1 MASPTPPAGVT
12 FHRNG
17 IAAHGQD
24 TDQLKAF
31 STLLSQLGHRNET
44 IDILKIDVEGAEYEV
59 FLDGATLPLMRKT
72 VRQILLEPPCSG
84 PEVHYKGEERTV
96 ALARAFTDAGFFVF
110 SKEPNI
116 QYSSGDCVEFS
127 LLNTQLV

>member
-72 VRQILLEPPCSG
+72 VRQILLE
-84 PEVHYKGEERTV
+84 VHYKGEERTV
-96 ALARAFTDAGFFVF
+96 ALARAFTDAGFYVF

>member
-1 MASPTPPAGVT
+1 MT

-44 IDILKIDVEGAEYEV
+44 IDILKIDVEGAEYDV

-72 VRQILLEPPCSG
+72 VRQILL
-84 PEVHYKGEERTV
+84 EVHYKGEERTV
-96 ALARAFTDAGFFVF
+96 ALARAFTDAGFYVF

>member
-1 MASPTPPAGVT
+1 M
-12 FHRNG
+12 
-17 IAAHGQD
+17 
-24 TDQLKAF
+24 
-31 STLLSQLGHRNET
+31 
-44 IDILKIDVEGAEYEV
+44 
-59 FLDGATLPLMRKT
+59 
-72 VRQILLEPPCSG
+72 
-84 PEVHYKGEERTV
+84 

>member
-44 IDILKIDVEGAEYEV
+44 IDILKIDVEGAEYDV

-72 VRQILLEPPCSG
+72 VRQILL
-84 PEVHYKGEERTV
+84 EVHYKGEERTV